1 MASKVT
7 TVTLKEETVGKIEE
21 LKKQEG
27 RSMSG
32 VINEAIKAYYWLV
45 MSDKRKD

>member
-7 TVTLKEETVGKIEE
+7 TVTLKDDTVAKIEE

-27 RSMSG
+27 RSMAG
-32 VINEAIKAYYWLV
+32 VINEAVKAYYWLV
-45 MSDKRKD
+45 MSTKRQD